1 MAMQSRYR
9 FAHFELLGTERRLLV
24 DGQDA
29 PLGARAFDLLVALI
43 ERRDRTVGKDELLD
57 VVWPGLVVEG
67 NNLQVQ
73 ISTLR
78 KVLGPRAIST
88 IPGRGYRFA
97 LEVSDPG
104 SGHTGPDD
112 AANRATI
119 AHPSAPTVGNARPQH
134 GNLAEMLPE
143 LIGRAGDVA
152 SLLAAIGAHRLVS
165 VVGAAGIGKT
175 RLAQAAAHALRRE
188 FEDGVWMVELS
199 PVGDPALLPAA
210 VAQAL
215 GVTLAGKRSAQDEVI
230 DALRNRAVL
239 LVLDNCEHL
248 VDAASAFAQAV
259 RHRAPEA
266 HLLITSQELLRIADE
281 HLYHAATLSVP
292 ATPDL
297 MSARVSGAVA
307 LLVNRVQALR
317 PTFALTE
324 QNCAD
329 VVDICR
335 RLDGLPLAIELAA
348 ARVPLLGT
356 AGVRERLDERFRML
370 TGGVRTAL
378 RRHQTLREAIDWS
391 HGLLDA
397 DERAVFRRAGVF
409 AGTFTMNAAQQ
420 VLGDEQIDAWEV
432 LEHLGAL
439 IDKSLV
445 LAEVSEPPRYR
456 LLESTRAYALEKLRD
471 AGETDAT
478 RERHAQAILAVFEAG
493 LQQQWIQPRSVL
505 VERHLPDLDNL
516 RAALEWATVSTAA
529 LHIALAGAS
538 VWMWAGTGQRV
549 EALRICQRAMERIDE
564 STPPALEA
572 RLLSEWCVLPSS
584 PPVPAERAAAERAV
598 ALFLNLGDR
607 RNAYIALERL
617 QINAHRC
624 GDVALCERVSLE
636 MTQLHDASW
645 PAASRW
651 HLLMARAV
659 YLSMSNQTEAA
670 RVAFEE
676 SLQLARAVKEFKH
689 VSVSLRGLID
699 IASET
704 GHFEEAV
711 TLCRELVVMTRADRF
726 TPVLAIALCDLSDA
740 LAKIGQIDEA
750 LAAAREATPLHAQQG
765 TPLWVWLV
773 SFAQIAFKQGRVSDA
788 AIAFGRAE
796 AKYGSV
802 SSYRRD
808 RDDLRALLTQSLS
821 STKLQRL
828 LAEGAALTDE
838 EAAHIA
844 LAS

>member
-1 MAMQSRYR
+1 MQSRYR
-9 FAHFELLGTERRLLV
+9 FAHFELLGTERQLLV
-24 DGQDA
+24 DGHDA
-29 PLGARAFDLLVALI
+29 PLGGRAFDLLVALV
-43 ERRDRTVGKDELLD
+43 ERRDRTVGKDELIG
-57 VVWPGLVVEG
+57 VVWPGLVVED

-78 KVLGPRAIST
+78 KILGPRAIST

-97 LEVSDPG
+97 MEVVDFA

-112 AANRATI
+112 AANRAPMGY
-119 AHPSAPTVGNARPQH
+119 PSPPSVGHARPQL
-134 GNLAEMLPE
+134 GNLPEVLPE
-143 LIGRAGDVA
+143 LIGRASDIA
-152 SLLAAIGAHRLVS
+152 ALLAAIGAHRLVS
-165 VVGAAGIGKT
+165 VVGAAGVGKT
-175 RLAQAAAHALRRE
+175 RLAQAAAHALRRA
-188 FEDGVWMVELS
+188 FEDGVWMVELA
-199 PVGDPALLPAA
+199 PVADPALLPAA
-210 VAQAL
+210 VAQTL
-215 GVTLAGKRSAQDEVI
+215 GVTLPGNRSAQDEVI

-239 LVLDNCEHL
+239 LVLDNCEHVL
-248 VDAASAFAQAV
+248 DAASAFAQAL

-297 MSARVSGAVA
+297 MAARVSGAVA
-307 LLVNRVQALR
+307 LLVNRVQALQ

-324 QNCAD
+324 QNCVD

-356 AGVRERLDERFRML
+356 AGVRERLDERFRVL
-370 TGGVRTAL
+370 TGGVRTAM
-378 RRHQTLREAIDWS
+378 RRHQTLREALDWS
-391 HGLLDA
+391 HSLLDA
-397 DERAVFRRAGVF
+397 NARAVFRRAGVF

-420 VLGDEQIDAWEV
+420 VLGDERLDAWEV

-439 IDKSLV
+439 VDKSLV
-445 LAEVSEPPRYR
+445 IAELSEPPRYR
-456 LLESTRAYALEKLRD
+456 LLESARAYALEKLRD

-478 RERHAQAILAVFEAG
+478 RERHARAVLAIFEAG
-493 LQQQWIQPRSVL
+493 LQQRWGVPRSVL
-505 VERHLPDLDNL
+505 VEAHLPDLDNL
-516 RAALEWATVSTAA
+516 RAALEWGTVTTAA

-538 VWMWAGTGQRV
+538 AWIWSWSEQRV
-549 EALRICQRAMERIDE
+549 EALRICERAMERIDE

-598 ALFLNLGDR
+598 ALFRDLGDR
-607 RNAYIALERL
+607 RSAYIALERL
-617 QINAHRC
+617 QINAQRC
-624 GDVALCERVSLE
+624 RDVALCERVSLE
-636 MTQLHDASW
+636 MTQLHDANW
-645 PAASRW
+645 PPASRW

-659 YLSMSNQTEAA
+659 CLSISNQTEAA

-676 SLQLARAVKEFKH
+676 CLQLARTVRDSTHEYT
-689 VSVSLRGLID
+689 SLRWLID

-726 TPVLAIALCDLSDA
+726 TSGLANALCDLSVA
-740 LAKIGQIDEA
+740 LAKLDQIDEA
-750 LAAAREATPLHAQQG
+750 LATAREATPLHAKQG
-765 TPLWVWLV
+765 SPLWTWLV
-773 SFAQIAFKQGRVSDA
+773 SFAQIALKQGRLSDA
-788 AIAFGRAE
+788 ALALGRAE
-796 AKYGSV
+796 AKYGTV
-802 SSYRRD
+802 SNNRRD

-821 STKLQRL
+821 STELQSL

-838 EAAHIA
+838 EAARIA